1 MRKKIKIFLFLIIA
15 FFLLP
20 LFSFSQRRILCC
32 QLGRSFTVDK
42 VYVYECARGSSS
54 WDDRGW
60 NTSFT
65 FPEGAVVV
73 DLSVK
78 EDPDTY
84 KCYLGDEEVK
94 VPNASGFT
102 SCGYNIYATKAWGIL
117 CLMDT
122 ICTITDYVY
131 WFGLIFATIFLC
143 VAGYFFLT
151 AGGDPY
157 KISQAKSFVLWAVI
171 GVAILVLSKAIT
183 WMLQG
188 ILL

>member
-42 VYVYECARGSSS
+42 VYVYKCAKNSTS
-54 WDDRGW
+54 WSDEGW
-60 NTSFT
+60 NTSYT

-78 EDPDTY
+78 GDPDTY

-94 VPNASGFT
+94 VPPDQCEYDEG
-102 SCGYNIYATKAWGIL
+102 IYATKAWGIL

>member
-1 MRKKIKIFLFLIIA
+1 MYKCIKGNVA
-15 FFLLP
+15 WTDE
-20 LFSFSQRRILCC
+20 
-32 QLGRSFTVDK
+32 GWK
-42 VYVYECARGSSS
+42 SSY
-54 WDDRGW
+54 D
-60 NTSFT
+60 
-65 FPEGAVVV
+65 FPANSVVV

-84 KCYLGDEEVK
+84 KCYLGDYEVE
-94 VPNASGFT
+94 VPNPSVAGSRCDPNPNFGD
-102 SCGYNIYATKAWGIL
+102 IYATKAWGIL

-143 VAGYFFLT
+143 IAGYFFLT

-188 ILL
+188 VLL